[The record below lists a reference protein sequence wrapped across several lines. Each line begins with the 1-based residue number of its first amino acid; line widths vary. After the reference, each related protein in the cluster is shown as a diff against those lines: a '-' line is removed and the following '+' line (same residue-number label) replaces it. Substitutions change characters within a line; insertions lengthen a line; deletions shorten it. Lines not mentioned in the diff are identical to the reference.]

1 MRYDTE
7 IPTDDYDVDTP
18 SGTFVTENEELT
30 TGDKVFFTIAGILTI
45 AMIVVS
51 FVLMYSY

>member
-18 SGTFVTENEELT
+18 SGTILTKSEELT
-30 TGDKVFFTIAGILTI
+30 TGDKVAVTIAGILTT
-45 AMIVVS
+45 VVVVVC
-51 FVLMYSY
+51 FILMYSY

>member
-18 SGTFVTENEELT
+18 SGTVLTKSEELT
-30 TGDKVFFTIAGILTI
+30 TGDKVAVTIAGILTT
-45 AMIVVS
+45 VVVVVC
-51 FVLMYSY
+51 FILMYSY

>member
-18 SGTFVTENEELT
+18 SGTVLTKSEELT
-30 TGDKVFFTIAGILTI
+30 TGDKVAVTIAGVLTTVVV
-45 AMIVVS
+45 VVS
-51 FVLMYSY
+51 FIVMYSY